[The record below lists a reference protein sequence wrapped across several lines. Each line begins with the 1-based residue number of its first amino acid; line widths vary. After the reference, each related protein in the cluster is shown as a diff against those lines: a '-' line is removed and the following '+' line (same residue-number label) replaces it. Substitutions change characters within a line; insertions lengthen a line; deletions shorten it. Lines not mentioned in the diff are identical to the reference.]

1 MINYIRGKLV
11 YIGEDNIVVECNNI
25 GYQIYIP
32 NSLLEHIPST
42 GKEIKIFTYLEH
54 KEDALTLYGFLNK
67 NQVEAFKILLSV
79 SGIGPKIAL
88 SALSLYTPEDIYEA
102 ILNED
107 VSALCRIPG
116 IGKKTAKRI
125 VLEIKDKINKIIT
138 DASEERIR
146 ATDVHL
152 SEIDKNAIKALQAL
166 GYSYKEAIDAVR
178 SIDKEIKKKHDLN
191 VIIKYALKNLDNF

>member
-1 MINYIRGKLV
+1 LINYIRGKLV

-42 GKEIKIFTYLEH
+42 EKEIKIFTYLEH
-54 KEDALTLYGFLNK
+54 KEDALTLYGFLSK
-67 NQVEAFKILLSV
+67 NQVEVFKTLLFV
-79 SGIGPKIAL
+79 SGVGPKIAL

-107 VSALCRIPG
+107 VSALCKIPG
-116 IGKKTAKRI
+116 VGKKTAKRI

-138 DASEERIR
+138 DTSEERIKVI
-146 ATDVHL
+146 DIHL

-166 GYSYKEAIDAVR
+166 GYNYKEAVAAVR
-178 SIDKEIKKKHDLN
+178 SIDKELKKKHDLN
-191 VIIKYALKNLDNF
+191 VVIKYALRNLDNL